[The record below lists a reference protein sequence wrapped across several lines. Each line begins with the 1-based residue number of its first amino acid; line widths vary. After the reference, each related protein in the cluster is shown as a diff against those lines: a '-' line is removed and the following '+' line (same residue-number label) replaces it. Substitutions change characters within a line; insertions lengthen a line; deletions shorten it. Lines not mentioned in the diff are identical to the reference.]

1 MSDVVEEW
9 RPFRSLELTDNQV
22 RTLALSKAF
31 EIAPDPSTAGRWIV
45 NATQYVGAAN
55 LDGLELR
62 VTPKVGVYRL
72 FELLCT
78 SIRRIEWSDE
88 DAVWAESNDL
98 VATIAGAFTRHA
110 ERVMQQGLVQ
120 GYHQLEESMLGVR
133 GRVAIG
139 RQLARRPGLPLPIE
153 VTYDDYTVDVIENQ
167 LLAGAGRVL
176 LRMPNLPPLL
186 RTRLRRLE
194 YRLIDVTPARPT
206 PHTPDLAW
214 TRLNERYRSATA
226 LARLILQNST
236 LEERGD
242 RNISGTAF
250 LVDMNKVFEDIVG
263 IGLRDALTG
272 SGSTVE
278 LQRPIKLGAE
288 SSFGATP
295 DIVIRQGQ
303 QVVAVADVKYI
314 NSQKGIST
322 SELYQA
328 VTYATHFRLDS
339 CTLIYPQ
346 PQRVRHVRIG
356 DVTVFI
362 DHLDLALP
370 AAQRREVLKGMA
382 QRLRSASQ
390 QAGPD
395 RLPRLSARGP
405 A

>member
-1 MSDVVEEW
+1 
-9 RPFRSLELTDNQV
+9 
-22 RTLALSKAF
+22 
-31 EIAPDPSTAGRWIV
+31 
-45 NATQYVGAAN
+45 
-55 LDGLELR
+55 
-62 VTPKVGVYRL
+62 
-72 FELLCT
+72 
-78 SIRRIEWSDE
+78 
-88 DAVWAESNDL
+88 
-98 VATIAGAFTRHA
+98 
-110 ERVMQQGLVQ
+110 
-120 GYHQLEESMLGVR
+120 
-133 GRVAIG
+133 
-139 RQLARRPGLPLPIE
+139 
-153 VTYDDYTVDVIENQ
+153 
-167 LLAGAGRVL
+167 
-176 LRMPNLPPLL
+176 
-186 RTRLRRLE
+186 
-194 YRLIDVTPARPT
+194 
-206 PHTPDLAW
+206 
-214 TRLNERYRSATA
+214 
-226 LARLILQNST
+226 
-236 LEERGD
+236 
-242 RNISGTAF
+242 
-250 LVDMNKVFEDIVG
+250 MNKVFEDIVG

-382 QRLRSASQ
+382 HA
-390 QAGPD
+390 PD
-395 RLPRLSARGP
+395 RPLNRPVRIGCRGCRLAVRLDGAARLGRRRVVRQWSARVPGAGVSDEIRRNDGNP
-405 A
+405 VARVRYATPVRAEERYVDWFNHRHLHGGIVNDGTRH

>member
-72 FELLCT
+72 FE
-78 SIRRIEWSDE
+78 SSAHRS
-88 DAVWAESNDL
+88 VESSGATRMRCGLNQTISSR
-98 VATIAGAFTRHA
+98 TIAGAFTRHA

-226 LARLILQNST
+226 LARLILQIST

-242 RNISGTAF
+242 RTFRERRSW
-250 LVDMNKVFEDIVG
+250 
-263 IGLRDALTG
+263 
-272 SGSTVE
+272 ST
-278 LQRPIKLGAE
+278 
-288 SSFGATP
+288 
-295 DIVIRQGQ
+295 
-303 QVVAVADVKYI
+303 
-314 NSQKGIST
+314 
-322 SELYQA
+322 
-328 VTYATHFRLDS
+328 
-339 CTLIYPQ
+339 
-346 PQRVRHVRIG
+346 
-356 DVTVFI
+356 
-362 DHLDLALP
+362 
-370 AAQRREVLKGMA
+370 
-382 QRLRSASQ
+382 
-390 QAGPD
+390 
-395 RLPRLSARGP
+395 
-405 A
+405 